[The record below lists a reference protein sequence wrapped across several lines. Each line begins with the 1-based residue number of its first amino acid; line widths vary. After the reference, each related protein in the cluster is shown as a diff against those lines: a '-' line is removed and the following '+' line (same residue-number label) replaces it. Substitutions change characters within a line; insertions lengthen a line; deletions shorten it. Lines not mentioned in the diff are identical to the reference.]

1 MQAYD
6 SITYSG
12 KIVLD
17 HLHVEID
24 IILSS
29 IIFFLLLLKLGYEKW
44 QSLTPGCWPSTSIEA
59 AVFSCCT

>member
-29 IIFFLLLLKLGYEKW
+29 IIFFLLLLKLGYEK
-44 QSLTPGCWPSTSIEA
+44 
-59 AVFSCCT
+59 